1 MLRVLA
7 AGVYQTS
14 IEAIEKV
21 EINGNGCKLSRI
33 AKQRQKD
40 RHQIS
45 GVNYMKDKKGVG
57 KVTG

>member
-1 MLRVLA
+1 M
-7 AGVYQTS
+7 
-14 IEAIEKV
+14 EAIEKV

-33 AKQRQKD
+33 AKQRQKE

-45 GVNYMKDKKGVG
+45 GVNCMKDKKVVG

>member
-1 MLRVLA
+1 M
-7 AGVYQTS
+7 
-14 IEAIEKV
+14 EPIEKV

-33 AKQRQKD
+33 AKQRQKE

-45 GVNYMKDKKGVG
+45 GVNCMKDKKVVG